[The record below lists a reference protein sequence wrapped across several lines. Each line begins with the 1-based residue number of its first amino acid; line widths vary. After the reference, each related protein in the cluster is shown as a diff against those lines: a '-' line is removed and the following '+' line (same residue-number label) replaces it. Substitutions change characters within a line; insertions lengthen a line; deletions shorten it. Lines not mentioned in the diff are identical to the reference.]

1 MKLYVTFT
9 LLCVMLLILVA
20 RQYVAPRSHAEPT
33 PTPPPSQSV
42 APVNSTP
49 NATDDPVASAGPPS
63 SAEITLAPP
72 LDAAQHA
79 VPVADM
85 PLADELAAPSDAP
98 AESAAP
104 AVVRWLDDAADD
116 RAAVERLNEL
126 RLILLEDPSNE
137 AALRAALRLA
147 RQHAWPNEACDLLAR
162 LVQLR
167 PDDPELRYQLGTQ
180 YMLLRRWVEAI
191 PHLRAAAEARPEHL
205 ESIYNLAVAHQAL
218 GHLEAAGR
226 AWTRAIELDADNPDP
241 YVHRGEVHLDLKDWA
256 SAAADFEQ
264 ARRLESDQPD
274 VILNLSHALVR
285 LDRTEQAREL
295 LLSALAE
302 YPRNVPLLN
311 RLADTTWRLYEFGT
325 RDKLRLALEIR
336 EYCERSLAL
345 VPDQPEIAEL
355 LERAREAERRE
366 LEDLSNA
373 KG

>member
-20 RQYVAPRSHAEPT
+20 RQFVAPRSPAEQT
-33 PTPPPSQSV
+33 PTPPPTQSV

-79 VPVADM
+79 VPVADI
-85 PLADELAAPSDAP
+85 PDELAAPSDAP
-98 AESAAP
+98 AGTAAP
-104 AVVRWLDDAADD
+104 AVVRWLDDAAED

-126 RLILLEDPSNE
+126 RLVLLDDPSNE

-147 RQHAWPNEACDLLAR
+147 RQHAWPNEVCDLLAR
-162 LVQLR
+162 LVHLR

-191 PHLRAAAEARPEHL
+191 PHLRAAAEARPDHL

-285 LDRTEQAREL
+285 LDRTEHAREL

-325 RDKLRLALEIR
+325 RDKLRLALETR